1 MKKNL
6 KEKLV
11 SSWKEFIKEPILHI
25 LFAIIFG
32 SVYALTFYMFA
43 TIVFGSDWHP
53 SEHNILVYLVVIFFI
68 SICLLFAYMHLKAF
82 YQNLKDPKPKTK
94 TKTKFEL
101 YQEEDKAA
109 KQTFWVFYIIGYPLL
124 IYGMRTDL
132 DDRLGGYFW
141 LLFLGVLIVSYIIVV
156 FFRWLGA
163 LMVKRAEA
171 KRESTSEPI
180 KTSENGLP
188 QHLEKSTP
196 RKDQDDQGMVAKGK
210 KEKSLYQRLKEMPYS
225 KDRVGQSFI
234 IVRGGHVIKP
244 KSKSPKPGE
253 NKDS

>member
-1 MKKNL
+1 MKKNF
-6 KEKLV
+6 KEKLI
-11 SSWKEFIKEPILHI
+11 SSWKEFVKDPIFYI
-25 LFAIIFG
+25 LVAIIFG
-32 SVYALTFYMFA
+32 SVYALTFCMFA
-43 TIVFGSDWHP
+43 TIFFRSFLNL
-53 SEHNILVYLVVIFFI
+53 SEHNILVYLVVILFG
-68 SICLLFAYMHLKAF
+68 SICLLLAYMHLKAF
-82 YQNLKDPKPKTK
+82 YQNLKDPQPKTK
-94 TKTKFEL
+94 TRFEL

-109 KQTFWVFYIIGYPLL
+109 KQAFWVFYIIGYPLL

-132 DDRLGGYFW
+132 DDRLGGYFL

-171 KRESTSEPI
+171 KRESVAKPI
-180 KTSENGLP
+180 KASENQPP
-188 QHLEKSTP
+188 QHLEKPSP
-196 RKDQDDQGMVAKGK
+196 WKDQDEQVMVTKGK
-210 KEKSLYQRLKEMPYS
+210 KEKSLYQRLRELPLS

-234 IVRGGHVIKP
+234 IVQGGQVIKP

>member
-1 MKKNL
+1 MKKNF
-6 KEKLV
+6 KEKLI
-11 SSWKEFIKEPILHI
+11 SGWKEFLEDPILHI
-25 LFAIIFG
+25 LLGIIFG

-43 TIVFGSDWHP
+43 TIFFRSFLNQI
-53 SEHNILVYLVVIFFI
+53 EHNIFVYLVVILFC

-82 YQNLKDPKPKTK
+82 YQNLKDPQPK

-132 DDRLGGYFW
+132 DDRLGGYFL

-171 KRESTSEPI
+171 KRESVAKPI
-180 KTSENGLP
+180 KASENGLP
-188 QHLEKSTP
+188 QHLEKSAS
-196 RKDQDDQGMVAKGK
+196 RKDQDDQVVITKGK
-210 KEKSLYQRLKEMPYS
+210 KEKSLYQQLKEMPYS

-234 IVRGGHVIKP
+234 IVRGGHVG
-244 KSKSPKPGE
+244 KPGSGDGGGCV
-253 NKDS
+253 KDG

>member
-11 SSWKEFIKEPILHI
+11 SSWKEFVKEPILYI
-25 LFAIIFG
+25 FLGIIFG

-43 TIVFGSDWHP
+43 TIFFRSFLNQI
-53 SEHNILVYLVVIFFI
+53 EHNIFVYLVVILFC

-82 YQNLKDPKPKTK
+82 YQNLKDPQPKTK
-94 TKTKFEL
+94 TRFEL

-109 KQTFWVFYIIGYPLL
+109 KQTMWVFYIIGYPLL

-132 DDRLGGYFW
+132 DEKLGGYFW

-156 FFRWLGA
+156 FFRWLGT
-163 LMVKRAEA
+163 LMVKRVEA
-171 KRESTSEPI
+171 KRESAAKPI
-180 KTSENGLP
+180 KASKNGLP
-188 QHLEKSTP
+188 QHLEKLTP
-196 RKDQDDQGMVAKGK
+196 RKDQDDQVIVAKGK

-234 IVRGGHVIKP
+234 IVRGGKVG
-244 KSKSPKPGE
+244 KPG
-253 NKDS
+253 NGGGGGCVKDG

>member
-11 SSWKEFIKEPILHI
+11 SSWKEFVKEPILYI
-25 LFAIIFG
+25 FLGIIFG

-43 TIVFGSDWHP
+43 TIFFRSFLNQI
-53 SEHNILVYLVVIFFI
+53 EHNIFVYLVVILII

-82 YQNLKDPKPKTK
+82 YQNLKNPRPK

-156 FFRWLGA
+156 FFRWLGT
-163 LMVKRAEA
+163 LMVKRVEA
-171 KRESTSEPI
+171 KRESATKSI
-180 KTSENGLP
+180 KVAENRPP

-196 RKDQDDQGMVAKGK
+196 RKDKDDQVIVANGK

-234 IVRGGHVIKP
+234 IVRGGKVG
-244 KSKSPKPGE
+244 KPG
-253 NKDS
+253 NGGGGGCVKDG